1 MFRMHIAT
9 VALAAT
15 LLAFSEPASA
25 QLFVGID
32 PPNGLTAPHPSAPAA
47 RQAFLDAL
55 GNAVLLPNW
64 AQSAQARG
72 GTIYVNDQECDQCQ
86 DTFLWGSV
94 VWGKI
99 LTPGTINA
107 DASYGPILGV
117 VEDAVMTNNNYGARI
132 KFDTPLYAYGVN
144 FSFQT
149 LFWST
154 GDFPPYNQAWLATYR
169 NGVELARFT
178 FPGID
183 ATVDNQIRAH
193 VPVFVG
199 LISQL
204 EPFDEVEFHNRA
216 NDLMVI
222 SKPIVASVPEPS
234 VLALVLVGLLAVFGR
249 PIAAITRHAFS
260 ARRSSA
266 A

>member
-1 MFRMHIAT
+1 MLRMHIAPI
-9 VALAAT
+9 AIAAS
-15 LLAFSEPASA
+15 LLAFAEPVSA
-25 QLFVGID
+25 QLFVGVN
-32 PPNGLTAPHPSAPAA
+32 PPNGLTAPHPSASVA
-47 RQAFLDAL
+47 RQAFIDAL
-55 GNAVLLPNW
+55 GNAALWPNW
-64 AQSAQARG
+64 AESVQTRG
-72 GTIYVNDQECDQCQ
+72 GTIYVDDQECDQCQ
-86 DTFLWGSV
+86 DTFLWGGIV
-94 VWGKI
+94 QGTI
-99 LTPGTINA
+99 LTRGTINS

-169 NGVELARFT
+169 NGVELARYT

-183 ATVDNQIRAH
+183 ATVDNQVRAH

-199 LISQL
+199 LINQL

-234 VLALVLVGLLAVFGR
+234 ALVLVLVGLLAVFGR
-249 PIAAITRHAFS
+249 PIAAFARKTFS